1 MVLQTS
7 FRSLS
12 PVLRAAPRSGGAVPA
27 VRVVSPGPRGT
38 TGVEDRAGAGSRL
51 REPTPLSPGF
61 LGGSWK
67 RVSAAAPG
75 PRAVPRE
82 GRQISGSQCCVC
94 CRLLHPCRPR
104 PRRLGR
110 GLSAASVVPAL
121 PALPA
126 LPPCAS
132 HHAHVSCILPTPDLG
147 ISDLAEEALLGDR
160 RPARCKLKIQRGGV
174 LYHDA
179 DCVRFF

>member
-12 PVLRAAPRSGGAVPA
+12 PVLLQPPQWGAVPA

-94 CRLLHPCRPR
+94 CRLLRPGICGPRPPRPASLRLPSRPR
-104 PRRLGR
+104 QLH
-110 GLSAASVVPAL
+110 
-121 PALPA
+121 
-126 LPPCAS
+126 PPHPGS
-132 HHAHVSCILPTPDLG
+132 RDLG
-147 ISDLAEEALLGDR
+147 SR
-160 RPARCKLKIQRGGV
+160 RGSFVGGQTS
-174 LYHDA
+174 
-179 DCVRFF
+179 R

>member
-1 MVLQTS
+1 MSPWLSIRLAVLFLCMWSSESEVFVFQQMVLQTS
-7 FRSLS
+7 FCSLS
-12 PVLRAAPRSGGAVPA
+12 PVLLQPPQWGAVPA

-51 REPTPLSPGF
+51 REPTPLSSGF

-94 CRLLHPCRPR
+94 CRLLRPCVGWGAGSARHLWSP
-104 PRRLGR
+104 PSPPCLPAPPITPT
-110 GLSAASVVPAL
+110 SAASS
-121 PALPA
+121 
-126 LPPCAS
+126 PPRIS
-132 HHAHVSCILPTPDLG
+132 GSRDLG
-147 ISDLAEEALLGDR
+147 SR
-160 RPARCKLKIQRGGV
+160 RGSFVGGQTS
-174 LYHDA
+174 
-179 DCVRFF
+179 R

>member
-12 PVLRAAPRSGGAVPA
+12 PVLLQPPQWGAVPA

-94 CRLLHPCRPR
+94 CRLLRPCR

-110 GLSAASVVPAL
+110 GLSAASVV

>member
-12 PVLRAAPRSGGAVPA
+12 PVLLQPPQWGAVPA
-27 VRVVSPGPRGT
+27 VRVVSPGPRAT

-94 CRLLHPCRPR
+94 CRL
-104 PRRLGR
+104 
-110 GLSAASVVPAL
+110 SAASVV

-179 DCVRFF
+179 V